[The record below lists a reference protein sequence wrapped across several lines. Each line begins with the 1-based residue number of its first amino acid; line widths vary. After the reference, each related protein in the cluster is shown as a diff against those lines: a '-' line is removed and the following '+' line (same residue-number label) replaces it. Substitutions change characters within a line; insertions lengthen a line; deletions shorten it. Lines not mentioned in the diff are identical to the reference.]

1 MPVTLPPQ
9 SALAYI
15 KSRAA
20 SAHLFSPSPSHQ
32 VRKTTFPSPL
42 REEGFPFLAFLSF
55 FFPPSLPFFFFLKIT
70 TGVKKIMPSLLT
82 LLNFGTRYPL
92 FSFFLLDCSYFDV
105 HFNINMVF
113 VLFLLLL
120 ALQLLVLDLLH
131 FMERYEDGDKC
142 LMRFQCFGLPYFS
155 YGLVRRTP
163 WHHQLHSRVGACHW
177 VCCCLSLVH

>member
-1 MPVTLPPQ
+1 M
-9 SALAYI
+9 SWMLAI
-15 KSRAA
+15 RERRF
-20 SAHLFSPSPSHQ
+20 FSLKEVAPRLHQ
-32 VRKTTFPSPL
+32 VAAQP
-42 REEGFPFLAFLSF
+42 
-55 FFPPSLPFFFFLKIT
+55 
-70 TGVKKIMPSLLT
+70 TGT
-82 LLNFGTRYPL
+82 GLNFGTRYPL

>member
-1 MPVTLPPQ
+1 MATLRGGYWGQVTAGAR
-9 SALAYI
+9 SIIFY
-15 KSRAA
+15 
-20 SAHLFSPSPSHQ
+20 HLLSSFII
-32 VRKTTFPSPL
+32 
-42 REEGFPFLAFLSF
+42 FLYSSKCSLLLFTHITNLSTL
-55 FFPPSLPFFFFLKIT
+55 PSLPFFFFLKIT
-70 TGVKKIMPSLLT
+70 TGVKKIMLLT